1 MSLLRN
7 LASGLR
13 SLLRKEQVD
22 QELKEELGAYL
33 EMAAEEKMK
42 QGMSRQEALRV
53 VRLERGS
60 AETTKEI
67 VRAGSWETL
76 VEACWQDLRFGQRM
90 LRKTP
95 GFTTVAVLT
104 LALGIGANAAIFSYI
119 DAWFIKP
126 LPYPQPDRLV
136 IFETQDKK
144 HGWTSGGVTSA
155 ADFFDFQK
163 QSTSFEQTVAWG
175 GASLNL
181 TGNGLPELV
190 DGGRVSWNFFD
201 TLGAKPILGRTFT
214 AEDDRSGAPHVAILS
229 QGLWQGRYAG
239 DPQIIGRKI
248 AIGGEAYTV
257 VGVMPGTFQ
266 LPLMG
271 IANLWTPLALTDM
284 QRADRGNVWLP
295 AFGRL
300 NPGVT
305 LEQARAETATFFAH
319 LEKEFPKT
327 NTNLTWLVSSMTDRI
342 RREEGGP
349 EVMICFVVVGLVL
362 LIACANVANLMLARA
377 TSRMR
382 EFAVRGAL
390 GATRRRLAG
399 QLLTESLLLF
409 LVGGVASLLFASW
422 GMRWIESQIPGHIRG
437 YIVNYGHIELD
448 SSMLMFTLGI
458 TLLCGLVFG
467 FAPAFEN
474 SRLDVNHTLKETSG
488 QTSGS
493 KRGARLRRIFVA
505 AEIALAVVVLISAT
519 LLVKSFIISVRSSPG
534 YNPANV
540 LVAQLALP
548 KTKYT
553 EDSQFRN
560 FSDEVLSRIRA
571 LPGAA
576 STSVA
581 SHVPFGGFGQ
591 GIEFQVVGKPLQ
603 PGERRGAPFT
613 AVSADYFSTMQIGL
627 VKGRFFD
634 SSDAYGTSPS
644 IIISQTMA
652 RQVLSGEDPI
662 GKKLRLGEQHSVG
675 MIVGIVNDIKMN
687 YLRERPGWH
696 IYVPLAQFPSRTFGF
711 VVRSSGDPTIM
722 ATAIRDAI
730 WAVDRD
736 QPISS
741 VEPLENLIAVV
752 NTGDRVVADLMVFF
766 SVLAMFLG
774 AIGLY
779 GVMAHLVSQRI
790 HEIGIRMALGAS
802 PVHVMRMVLSQGL
815 KLALGG
821 VCAGVLAALGATRLL
836 ATQLYQV
843 TPTDPLT
850 FVAVPILFAA
860 IAMAACYLPARR
872 ATHVDPLVTLRFE

>member
-1 MSLLRN
+1 MMWLKQLFSRR
-7 LASGLR
+7 GLYGDLSEEIR
-13 SLLRKEQVD
+13 EHLEEKI
-22 QELKEELGAYL
+22 EELVAS
-33 EMAAEEKMK
+33 
-42 QGMSRQEALRV
+42 GMSRKEARYAARREFGNVTFTEEDSREVWRWPSIENLFADIRYGLR
-53 VRLERGS
+53 
-60 AETTKEI
+60 I
-67 VRAGSWETL
+67 
-76 VEACWQDLRFGQRM
+76 
-90 LRKTP
+90 LRKSP
-95 GFTTVAVLT
+95 SFTAFAVLT
-104 LALGIGANAAIFSYI
+104 LALGIGANTAIFSYV
-119 DAWFIKP
+119 DAWMIKP
-126 LPYPQPDRLV
+126 LPYPQADRLM
-136 IFETQDKK
+136 IFLSHDTKK
-144 HGWTSGGVTSA
+144 GWTSEHLTSTA
-155 ADFFDFQK
+155 SFLDFQK
-163 QSTSFEQTVAWG
+163 ENTSFEQTALWTEWNF
-175 GASLNL
+175 NL
-181 TGNGLPELV
+181 TGNGAPALV
-190 DGGRVSWNFFD
+190 EGGQVSWSYFD
-201 TLGAKPILGRTFT
+201 ALRVKPMLGRAFT
-214 AEDDRSGAPHVAILS
+214 PDEDQPGAGHVAILG
-229 QGLWQGRYAG
+229 QGLWQSRFAG
-239 DPQIIGRKI
+239 ERNIIGRNI
-248 AIGGEAYTV
+248 AMEGESYTV

-266 LPLMG
+266 FPLMG
-271 IANLWTPLALTDM
+271 LANVWTPLALTDKE
-284 QRADRGNVWLP
+284 RADRTSSSFS
-295 AFGRL
+295 AFGPL
-300 NPGVT
+300 KPGVT
-305 LEQARAETATFFAH
+305 PEQAGAESAAVFAR
-319 LEKEFPKT
+319 LEMQFPQT
-327 NTNLTWLVSSMTDRI
+327 NKNLTLLVSSMTDEI
-342 RREEGGP
+342 GREEGTP
-349 EVMICFVVVGLVL
+349 EVMICFWIVGLIL

-377 TSRMR
+377 ANRTK

-390 GATRRRLAG
+390 GATRGRLAR
-399 QLLTESLLLF
+399 QLLTESVLLF
-409 LVGGVASLLFASW
+409 FFGGLAGALFGLW
-422 GMRWIESQIPGHIRG
+422 GMRWIDSEIPGHIRG
-437 YIVNYGHIELD
+437 YLVNYGQVDLD
-448 SSMLMFTLGI
+448 VTTLGFTLAI

-467 FAPAFEN
+467 LAPAREH
-474 SRLDVNHTLKETSG
+474 SRHNLNLALKEASG
-488 QTSGS
+488 QASGS
-493 KRGARLRRIFVA
+493 KRSARPWRIFVA
-505 AEIALAVVVLISAT
+505 AEIALAVVVLISTT

-560 FSDEVLSRIRA
+560 FSDEVLSRIHA

-581 SHVPFGGFGQ
+581 SHVPFGGFGL

-603 PGERRGAPFT
+603 PGERQGAPFT

-652 RQVLSGEDPI
+652 RQVLPGEDPI

-675 MIVGIVNDIKMN
+675 MIVGIVNDVKMN

-741 VEPLENLIAVV
+741 VEPLENLIAAV

-774 AIGLY
+774 AIGIY

-821 VCAGVLAALGATRLL
+821 VGAGVLAALGATRLL

-850 FVAVPILFAA
+850 FIGVPLLFAIVA
-860 IAMAACYLPARR
+860 LAACYVPAWRGMR
-872 ATHVDPLVTLRFE
+872 VDPLVALRYE